1 MPAPQVTS
9 LSGVGQDLCR
19 VLNLGGSHMTYVLI
33 SKRILEV
40 ILLNHLCG
48 NLMQQAYYSGVV
60 RSAEKAD
67 NICSDLTGPRG
78 YQ

>member
-1 MPAPQVTS
+1 
-9 LSGVGQDLCR
+9 
-19 VLNLGGSHMTYVLI
+19 MTYVLI